1 MLTNEEIE
9 SIIDYLAHTQHKFI
23 KHSKG
28 TNAKRIEELENLIYK
43 LEQMK
48 EV

>member
-1 MLTNEEIE
+1 MLTNAEIE
-9 SIIDYLAHTQHKFI
+9 RVIDYLTHTQQKFI

-28 TNAKRIEELENLIYK
+28 TNAKRIEEIENLVYK